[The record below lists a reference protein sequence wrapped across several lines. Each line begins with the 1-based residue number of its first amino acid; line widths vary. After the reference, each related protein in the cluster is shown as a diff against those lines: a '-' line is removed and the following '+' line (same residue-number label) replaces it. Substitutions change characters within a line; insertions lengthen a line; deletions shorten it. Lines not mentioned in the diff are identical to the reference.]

1 MVHHCCLLSRST
13 DACRRA
19 FLHGPAASATTATA
33 TRSRWSR
40 VSHVWCDVC
49 SLSPDVAQFY
59 PSLQRSALSTPPT
72 LPRPQR
78 FFCALRAL
86 RLPDLRHPGLFSSCA
101 RVSELSP
108 CPTSQDVSIL
118 VCFLMR
124 PISPCDVF
132 YVLSNDG
139 VSRVSLRS
147 EMIKTLASHIWWSD
161 GAEAPRWDGA
171 DRLWWCTCRRPQRTL
186 LQRLLGGEARTASSR
201 FSSRHS
207 VRDTFPL
214 PTRPRS
220 DGRNTC
226 GSLRRGSRK
235 SGLDVKWTVV
245 HARSAH
251 EEHEATGLST
261 KEAAAEAAASLTA
274 ALDCW
279 QAAEKSRRRVVEA
292 RKKSAEVLHKAQRE
306 LDEVLHNL
314 LQSVEDF
321 DMQVQSITVRKE
333 SLGADEWF
341 RDFRQAMKRVIAG
354 IAE

>member
-1 MVHHCCLLSRST
+1 MSADVL
-13 DACRRA
+13 

-139 VSRVSLRS
+139 ASRVSLRS
-147 EMIKTLASHIWWSD
+147 EMIKTLASHIWWGD

-171 DRLWWCTCRRPQRTL
+171 DRDSGGARAGGHRGLFCSDCLAVRRAQ
-186 LQRLLGGEARTASSR
+186 Q
-201 FSSRHS
+201 
-207 VRDTFPL
+207 
-214 PTRPRS
+214 
-220 DGRNTC
+220 
-226 GSLRRGSRK
+226 
-235 SGLDVKWTVV
+235 V
-245 HARSAH
+245 HASAQD
-251 EEHEATGLST
+251 
-261 KEAAAEAAASLTA
+261 TA
-274 ALDCW
+274 
-279 QAAEKSRRRVVEA
+279 
-292 RKKSAEVLHKAQRE
+292 
-306 LDEVLHNL
+306 
-314 LQSVEDF
+314 
-321 DMQVQSITVRKE
+321 
-333 SLGADEWF
+333 
-341 RDFRQAMKRVIAG
+341 
-354 IAE
+354 